1 MREAFLY
8 KVEWKSNYGIK
19 ISFCNVQW
27 IGGSSHEQSA
37 SRGKSIISFLMKEYN
52 PTYSPV
58 KRIKPGIWWSLWIQL
73 PILVE
78 ITEQEKNM
86 LDCTMTMQ
94 SAKLDCMELW
104 GNCLFCSSADI
115 LWGKERD
122 ESWNLCVKGVLKK
135 IHQFKKKKHREG

>member
-27 IGGSSHEQSA
+27 IGGSSQWA
-37 SRGKSIISFLMKEYN
+37 ICSRGKSIISFLMKEYN

-58 KRIKPGIWWSLWIQL
+58 KRIKPESDEASGFNCQF
-73 PILVE
+73 VE
-78 ITEQEKNM
+78 ITEQRRTCWIAPWLCSQQNP
-86 LDCTMTMQ
+86 
-94 SAKLDCMELW
+94 DCMELW
-104 GNCLFCSSADI
+104 GNCLSSSADI

-122 ESWNLCVKGVLKK
+122 ESWNLCVKGVLKDTSV
-135 IHQFKKKKHREG
+135 